1 MKTNLLKS
9 IFISLIL
16 VMGICNVHAETVTFT
31 SDDILFFNK
40 AAVSWW
46 GNDEVGMFAYFFNNS
61 TDKNAWSTNAQQYS
75 GDVYY
80 VKIPAGTWEGV
91 ILTRNSVQSSPS
103 WDNKHNQ
110 TGNISL
116 SSTKN
121 YISTFSENSDKV
133 TWGTQKPTSSG
144 SLAASSTSVNT
155 GTNVTLTPS
164 LTSNTT
170 YNEIKSTSYSISPAS
185 GASIND
191 NTFTATAA
199 GTYTITAT
207 ITYNPRGYASLTST
221 TTATTT
227 ITVQNTEPTVK
238 ITSCPTNIRQED
250 QLNLT
255 IEYSNIPE
263 NVTLYRVK
271 ATTATGTTYY
281 QHETNGE
288 WINLP
293 ASNNGTIN
301 YCSKAN
307 HFLLGDNTIV
317 VEFHNG
323 NKQLQYESDEKVV
336 KIEQKLDIAVYRRV
350 ENSGDTHLG
359 NIHTYETFGTDID
372 GATGNNW
379 DGVGYAFDG
388 WVAIPNDKI
397 HFTNAQ
403 SPQTQVTAT
412 QGGQVFAVYKKET
425 CVYFI
430 NAGNWNPVNVYAW
443 NGSGDNAVKNAQWPG
458 VAMTKTDEKI
468 GGFDV
473 YKYCSPFDNLIFNN
487 SETQTGDLVW
497 EDGKYYS
504 SIGVHGNFSGE
515 WNTEYFESFSADGT
529 SASLTLDINQHDGY
543 EFGLKLPDWRSNEGT
558 TFTRANKSQNVTGTN
573 GNMKFNADVTGE
585 YTFTWTFATNTL
597 TITYPTL
604 SSYTVDFNMNGRG
617 AAPESQTI
625 EQGGKV
631 TKPTDPTAEGFT
643 FGGWYTDAEC
653 TTPYDFNTTVS
664 SSFTLYAKWIQQYV
678 IVGNGKGSW
687 LNGANWIESVIADA
701 SFDVTKQSSNIIDG
715 SVTYSACPAG
725 LKNFRIVP
733 WGKWDTNHGKEQLTS
748 CNVPSY
754 TNEDNNI
761 AFVTVAEA
769 DITIGFDGTNITVQV
784 DYDAEDLANVKAEV
798 VADTK
803 RMFYFGDE
811 LTDRSRQYLYVNE
824 LENSTDNHVVT
835 ETKGLLLEGVGAQKW
850 LAVAILPPKT
860 YNISND
866 PGWGGV
872 STGEV
877 VQAGAIYAWYGNQV
891 MVKTAGTPPTLGDA
905 SIRVGTANSGLT
917 ASPGGSSIR
926 QTQTITD
933 YYYQKEGEST
943 WNKFNPKDVSGLPV
957 GIYKVHA
964 LAHDGNIYVRTTEP
978 ATLTIYDDYTIIYK
992 DQGGSAFT
1000 GTHEAGYPAIHL
1012 YGQTTELKSATK
1024 TGYTFDGW
1032 FTSPDCTG
1040 EPITTLGA
1048 TDYTADITLYAKW
1061 TAITYTVTLDQ
1072 TGAKVEGTTSVKAIY
1087 DSAMPHIETLPT
1099 PKDGYDFAGYYDQK
1113 DGAGTQYY
1121 DAEGASAHVWDK
1133 ANDGILYAKWEA
1145 ITYTI
1150 TYHLNGGSGAEN
1162 STYTIE
1168 SEDIILPTPTKAGHT
1183 FGGWYDNE
1191 DCTGEAITKIA
1202 QGSTGDKEYWAK
1214 WTINSYT
1221 ILFGTE
1227 DGGTVSA
1234 TVGGNAIS
1242 SGTSLTYGTQ
1252 VQLTA
1257 TPEPGYSFS
1266 EWTNGSGDE
1275 VSTSNPYTVTIDGNI
1290 TRNAVFIVATTL
1302 YLKPNADW
1310 LKDGARF
1317 AAYAFDGGEA
1327 TWYDMEEVGCSGIY
1341 SCAIPG
1347 SYNKV
1352 IFGRMNPNK
1361 TENNFDNEVRWEQTI
1376 DLSIPTDGTNLFTV
1390 TNKPVGS
1397 NWNGEWE
1404 SEPFNPLAYTI
1415 TLEGE
1420 GGTIEITHE
1429 GGTATENTTVAP
1441 NTIITVALYPHSGYE
1456 VGTPKIKIGSNDAA
1470 NLVEGQKYTICGP
1483 TTITANWVETKY
1495 TVAVNSNNNTYG
1507 TVSPSSV
1514 QVGQYTP
1521 SQKITATPKAGY
1533 RFVNW
1538 TATEGV
1544 SINSPIFESTTI
1556 TASQAGTLTANFEKD
1571 PTVYLKPS
1579 AFWKSDNARFA
1590 VYWWADGDKNGW
1602 IDMTTVGCNDEYY
1615 TAELPAGV
1623 TNFNF
1628 VRLNPNGGHS
1638 FDPKDAWNKTI
1649 DLTLPTNANNLL
1661 DMTVQKMYLK
1671 PNEEWKS
1678 DNVRFAAYFY
1688 NDSDE
1693 KEWKSMISGTDGTY
1707 WCDAP
1712 DSKYTHVIFARMN
1725 NSNGTNEWNNKWN
1738 KTGNLQRMLENCFQ
1752 ITNIKGGGY
1761 DNTEE
1766 LSKGEWWWYGDWT
1779 KLDLPT
1785 ITYNQPANGTIIVE
1799 TIRGVEIPSGTK
1811 VPWDTQVLVSVQPN
1825 TGYSVQSA
1833 NINIG
1838 GTVQS
1843 VQSGTPYTICGNTI
1857 ISATMEEHTD
1867 YYLVGL
1873 DGDWSPK
1880 TKNKFVDGKL
1890 NINLEGNGTK
1900 EFKIIKQQGNAQKW
1914 LSKQFTF
1921 KPTVL
1926 TASGITEDGENMKIE
1941 TVHNGIYQFTWDN
1954 GTLTVAYPDV
1964 CYLHGDFN
1972 SWTDH
1977 PNHAL
1982 HNRDAKVFLEEGVTY
1997 EFKVAEKGVYRTQS
2011 GNLWDTP
2018 ITYTEGGKTIIMN
2031 DATSYDSE
2039 PHHNSKITA
2048 NMSGFY
2054 IFHYDA
2060 ATRKLTISFPLD
2072 VDDYR
2077 LAYKDD
2083 IHPFHPAGI
2092 YIKHCTSG
2100 EQLDTI
2106 SFFIHREETPR
2117 IILQQCLSVTGNSA
2131 TWKTVNTYSV
2141 DNIATTGVFN
2151 FVLQQTNDPEHA
2163 AQLLTEDVHPYTGD
2177 YYIRTNAA
2185 PGKWVEFQQDGNKM
2199 TYSSYAD
2206 NNEPF
2211 SHYFCKWVSTEAE
2224 AANNTNNVKYTIAND
2239 YSYCISDTLAADPED
2254 ANPRIVTNANGDL
2267 PTNSANVRFGWDW
2280 GTNQLTRAYMAG
2292 ATDATKET
2300 FLRIEQAVNLLNSS
2314 GTAVENINFEDLQ
2327 NWIYQVDVRATN
2339 TTTIKLTALYA
2350 EHLQYF
2356 KGDEDN
2362 SMRLLSS
2369 DAEEDKW
2376 FNMRL
2381 TYDFKTNHLII
2392 AWLPDNGPIGG
2403 ELDADMMVI
2412 REHNR
2417 NGVEVTQLNLHNDLT
2432 KVKTVY
2438 AVMSFTQDWIKKN
2451 SREQSIYWVSFPF
2464 DVKLSEA
2471 FGFGEYADAWIM
2483 QYYDGEERAKKG
2495 LYASSGTYWKY
2506 IFNPETILK
2515 KGVGYVLVLDLNKVK
2530 FNHGVNSVSLYF
2542 PSNGVVG
2549 TITQAEEPNV
2559 TVEVPAHQCEL
2570 GVSTTG
2576 MDHNI
2581 TDSHWNLIG
2590 VPAFKEIDQ
2599 FNVTQYHYD
2608 QQDAS
2613 FYYKFNT
2620 NLSKYT
2626 VISST
2631 SVTFEAMYSYMVQ
2644 FAGTINWTTKTVDG
2658 VTPPQLAARRNS
2670 ENELPEKVVLNVE
2683 LLQGEE
2689 MADQT
2694 FVQLQQE
2701 GATADFDMNLDLT
2714 KIINSG
2720 ANIYTL
2726 AGEQRI
2732 QSAGNALPM
2741 GEVVVPVGV
2750 QIATE
2755 GEYTFRM
2762 PDGTEGMVVELIDYE
2777 TNTRTN
2783 LLLSDY
2789 IVTLP
2794 KGTHE
2799 NRFALHIQPEKD
2811 VTTGV
2816 GNVGD
2821 EAKGIEKY
2829 LIDGKLIIR
2838 TAEGIFD
2845 AQGHRL

>member
-1 MKTNLLKS
+1 MKTFTTYAEKKAKQFFNLLQGYTKG
-9 IFISLIL
+9 IRMTAILIL
-16 VMGICNVHAETVTFT
+16 LLMG
-31 SDDILFFNK
+31 
-40 AAVSWW
+40 VSNAWAGATW
-46 GNDEVGMFAYFFNNS
+46 IGNSYIVANGTWYNASGTGQTAGAFH
-61 TDKNAWSTNAQQYS
+61 DKN
-75 GDVYY
+75 
-80 VKIPAGTWEGV
+80 
-91 ILTRNSVQSSPS
+91 L
-103 WDNKHNQ
+103 
-110 TGNISL
+110 
-116 SSTKN
+116 
-121 YISTFSENSDKV
+121 
-133 TWGTQKPTSSG
+133 G
-144 SLAASSTSVNT
+144 S
-155 GTNVTLTPS
+155 
-164 LTSNTT
+164 
-170 YNEIKSTSYSISPAS
+170 
-185 GASIND
+185 
-191 NTFTATAA
+191 
-199 GTYTITAT
+199 IT
-207 ITYNPRGYASLTST
+207 
-221 TTATTT
+221 
-227 ITVQNTEPTVK
+227 
-238 ITSCPTNIRQED
+238 
-250 QLNLT
+250 
-255 IEYSNIPE
+255 
-263 NVTLYRVK
+263 
-271 ATTATGTTYY
+271 
-281 QHETNGE
+281 
-288 WINLP
+288 
-293 ASNNGTIN
+293 
-301 YCSKAN
+301 
-307 HFLLGDNTIV
+307 
-317 VEFHNG
+317 
-323 NKQLQYESDEKVV
+323 
-336 KIEQKLDIAVYRRV
+336 
-350 ENSGDTHLG
+350 
-359 NIHTYETFGTDID
+359 
-372 GATGNNW
+372 
-379 DGVGYAFDG
+379 
-388 WVAIPNDKI
+388 
-397 HFTNAQ
+397 
-403 SPQTQVTAT
+403 
-412 QGGQVFAVYKKET
+412 
-425 CVYFI
+425 
-430 NAGNWNPVNVYAW
+430 
-443 NGSGDNAVKNAQWPG
+443 
-458 VAMTKTDEKI
+458 
-468 GGFDV
+468 
-473 YKYCSPFDNLIFNN
+473 
-487 SETQTGDLVW
+487 
-497 EDGKYYS
+497 
-504 SIGVHGNFSGE
+504 
-515 WNTEYFESFSADGT
+515 
-529 SASLTLDINQHDGY
+529 SLTLGGEIQTYGQTSETSNPAKMHYQISGKNAAYITLYWFQYQNNNNFFHSNSNGSTLQNNTFASKTIDISSLTPGDYTLSVWFEQPDG
-543 EFGLKLPDWRSNEGT
+543 EQWDSNNSNNYVASFTIDPVVTFKANGGT
-558 TFTRANKSQNVTGTN
+558 GSDYTQTVKYNTSTALTANKFTRTGYSFNGWKTAANSGTGYADKANVTF
-573 GNMKFNADVTGE
+573 KA
-585 YTFTWTFATNTL
+585 NT
-597 TITYPTL
+597 
-604 SSYTVDFNMNGRG
+604 
-617 AAPESQTI
+617 
-625 EQGGKV
+625 
-631 TKPTDPTAEGFT
+631 
-643 FGGWYTDAEC
+643 
-653 TTPYDFNTTVS
+653 
-664 SSFTLYAKWIQQYV
+664 TLYAQW
-678 IVGNGKGSW
+678 
-687 LNGANWIESVIADA
+687 
-701 SFDVTKQSSNIIDG
+701 T
-715 SVTYSACPAG
+715 PA
-725 LKNFRIVP
+725 K
-733 WGKWDTNHGKEQLTS
+733 
-748 CNVPSY
+748 Y
-754 TNEDNNI
+754 
-761 AFVTVAEA
+761 
-769 DITIGFDGTNITVQV
+769 NIT
-784 DYDAEDLANVKAEV
+784 
-798 VADTK
+798 
-803 RMFYFGDE
+803 
-811 LTDRSRQYLYVNE
+811 
-824 LENSTDNHVVT
+824 
-835 ETKGLLLEGVGAQKW
+835 
-850 LAVAILPPKT
+850 
-860 YNISND
+860 
-866 PGWGGV
+866 
-872 STGEV
+872 
-877 VQAGAIYAWYGNQV
+877 
-891 MVKTAGTPPTLGDA
+891 
-905 SIRVGTANSGLT
+905 
-917 ASPGGSSIR
+917 
-926 QTQTITD
+926 
-933 YYYQKEGEST
+933 
-943 WNKFNPKDVSGLPV
+943 
-957 GIYKVHA
+957 
-964 LAHDGNIYVRTTEP
+964 
-978 ATLTIYDDYTIIYK
+978 YK
-992 DQGGSAFT
+992 DQGGSVFT
-1000 GTHEAGYPAIHL
+1000 GAHEDGYPAIHL

-1024 TGYTFDGW
+1024 TGYTFGGW

-1040 EPITTLGA
+1040 EPITSLGA
-1048 TDYTADITLYAKW
+1048 TDYTAAITLYAKW

-1072 TGAKVEGTTSVKAIY
+1072 TGAKVEDGTTSVDATY
-1087 DSAMPHIETLPT
+1087 DAEMPTIAQLPT
-1099 PKDGYDFAGYYDQK
+1099 PKDGYAFAGYYDQK

-1121 DAEGASAHVWDK
+1121 NANGASAHVWDK
-1133 ANDGILYAKWEA
+1133 ADDGILYAKWEA
-1145 ITYTI
+1145 ITYPI

-1168 SEDIILPTPTKAGHT
+1168 SEDIILPNPTKAGHT
-1183 FGGWYDNE
+1183 FGGWYDKA

-1202 QGSTGDKEYWAK
+1202 QGSTGNKEFWAK

-1221 ILFGTE
+1221 IHFGTE

-1234 TVGGNAIS
+1234 TVGGNAIN

-1257 TPEPGYSFS
+1257 TPEAGYSFS
-1266 EWTNGSGDE
+1266 EWTNGSGNE
-1275 VSTSNPYTVTIDGNI
+1275 VSTSNPYIVTIDGNI
-1290 TRNAVFIVATTL
+1290 TLNAVFIEATTL

-1310 LKDGARF
+1310 LNDGARF
-1317 AAYAFDGGEA
+1317 AAYAFGNGNE
-1327 TWYDMEEVGCSGIY
+1327 WFDMKEVGCSGIY
-1341 SCAIPG
+1341 SCAIPAG
-1347 SYNKV
+1347 YSQV
-1352 IFGRMNPNK
+1352 IFGRMNPAK
-1361 TENNFDNEVRWEQTI
+1361 TENNFDNDVRWGQTV
-1376 DLSIPTDGTNLFTV
+1376 DLSIPTDDKNLFTI
-1390 TNKPVGS
+1390 TTKSEGEK
-1397 NWNGEWE
+1397 WNGEWA
-1404 SEPFNPLAYTI
+1404 SEPFDPLAYTI

-1441 NTIITVALYPHSGYE
+1441 NTIITVALYPHSGYT

-1470 NLVEGQKYTICGP
+1470 NLEVGEEYTICGP

-1507 TVSPSSV
+1507 IVSPSSV

-1521 SQKITATPKAGY
+1521 SQKITATPEAGY

-1579 AFWKSDNARFA
+1579 AVWKSDNARFA
-1590 VYWWADGDKNGW
+1590 VYWWADGYKNGW

-1623 TNFNF
+1623 TYFKF
-1628 VRLNPNGGHS
+1628 VRLNPSGGHT
-1638 FDPKDAWNKTI
+1638 FDDADAWNQTI
-1649 DLTLPTNANNLL
+1649 DLTLQDDGKNLFAMKKL
-1661 DMTVQKMYLK
+1661 HLNIGKW
-1671 PNEEWKS
+1671 NE
-1678 DNVRFAAYFY
+1678 DNKECYAAHFY
-1688 NDSDE
+1688 NSSNESKTINLTKGDDSMVYYCDIPTD
-1693 KEWKSMISGTDGTY
+1693 KEYTNVVFYRVNPSSTGEIWQQTNDLTIDGDFYTITSFGGNNGSKAEGY
-1707 WCDAP
+1707 W
-1712 DSKYTHVIFARMN
+1712 S
-1725 NSNGTNEWNNKWN
+1725 
-1738 KTGNLQRMLENCFQ
+1738 LQS
-1752 ITNIKGGGY
+1752 I
-1761 DNTEE
+1761 
-1766 LSKGEWWWYGDWT
+1766 GEW
-1779 KLDLPT
+1779 LALPLPT
-1785 ITYNQPANGTIIVE
+1785 ITYNQPENGTIIVK

-1825 TGYSVQSA
+1825 TGYSVTSA
-1833 NINIG
+1833 NIDID
-1838 GTVQS
+1838 GTEQS
-1843 VQSGTPYTICGNTI
+1843 VQSDIPYTICGNTT

-1900 EFKIIKQQGNAQKW
+1900 EFKIIKQQGDAQTW
-1914 LSKQFTF
+1914 LSTKYTF
-1921 KPTVL
+1921 KPTAL
-1926 TASGITEDGENMKIE
+1926 TATGITGDNENMKIE
-1941 TVHNGIYQFTWDN
+1941 TVHNGIYQFTWSD
-1954 GTLTVAYPDV
+1954 GTLTVEYPDV
-1964 CYLHGDFN
+1964 CFLHGDFN
-1972 SWTDH
+1972 DWTDD
-1977 PNHAL
+1977 PSHAL
-1982 HNRDAKVFLEEGVTY
+1982 YGMDAKVYLEEGVTY

-2011 GNLWDTP
+2011 GNLWETP

-2031 DATSYDSE
+2031 DDTSYDSE

-2048 NMSGFY
+2048 NMSGVY
-2054 IFHYDA
+2054 IFHYNKE
-2060 ATRKLTISFPLD
+2060 TKELTVRFPLEPG
-2072 VDDYR
+2072 DYR
-2077 LAYKDD
+2077 LAYKDA

-2092 YIKHCTSG
+2092 YIKQCTSG

-2106 SFFIHREETPR
+2106 SFFIHHHEVTPL
-2117 IILQQCLSVTGNSA
+2117 IILQKCLLVTGNSA
-2131 TWKTVNTYSV
+2131 TWTTVNIYSV
-2141 DNIATTGVFN
+2141 DDIATTGVFN

-2224 AANNTNNVKYTIAND
+2224 AANNTKNVKYTIAND

-2254 ANPRIVTNANGDL
+2254 ASPRIVIDASGDL

-2300 FLRIEQAVNLLNSS
+2300 FLRIEQAVDLQNSS

-2327 NWIYQVDVRATN
+2327 NWIYQVDVKAKN

-2356 KGDEDN
+2356 KGDEDK

-2369 DAEEDKW
+2369 DAEENTW

-2392 AWLPDNGPIGG
+2392 AWLPDDEPIEGG

-2417 NGVEVTQLNLHNDLT
+2417 TGVEVTQLNLNNALT
-2432 KVKTVY
+2432 EVKTVY

-2495 LYASSGTYWKY
+2495 LYANSGTYWKY
-2506 IFNPETILK
+2506 IFDSDTILH

-2542 PSNGVVG
+2542 PSNGEVG

-2559 TVEVPAHQCEL
+2559 TVEVPAHQCKL

-2644 FAGTINWTTKTVDG
+2644 FAGTINWTTKTVEG

-2670 ENELPEKVVLNVE
+2670 ENDEPEKVVLNVE

-2741 GEVVVPVGV
+2741 GEAIVPVGV

-2816 GNVGD
+2816 
-2821 EAKGIEKY
+2821 
-2829 LIDGKLIIR
+2829 
-2838 TAEGIFD
+2838 EG
-2845 AQGHRL
+2845 AYPPTPP

>member
-1 MKTNLLKS
+1 MVNSNLRFNTQDES
-9 IFISLIL
+9 GYVIL
-16 VMGICNVHAETVTFT
+16 
-31 SDDILFFNK
+31 
-40 AAVSWW
+40 
-46 GNDEVGMFAYFFNNS
+46 YF
-61 TDKNAWSTNAQQYS
+61 DQQYIWYELEHKLEYDAN
-75 GDVYY
+75 G
-80 VKIPAGTWEGV
+80 GTG
-91 ILTRNSVQSSPS
+91 SAPS
-103 WDNKHNQ
+103 R
-110 TGNISL
+110 
-116 SSTKN
+116 
-121 YISTFSENSDKV
+121 
-133 TWGTQKPTSSG
+133 
-144 SLAASSTSVNT
+144 
-155 GTNVTLTPS
+155 
-164 LTSNTT
+164 T
-170 YNEIKSTSYSISPAS
+170 YHLK
-185 GASIND
+185 G
-191 NTFTATAA
+191 
-199 GTYTITAT
+199 
-207 ITYNPRGYASLTST
+207 ST
-221 TTATTT
+221 TTTA
-227 ITVQNTEPTVK
+227 
-238 ITSCPTNIRQED
+238 SDNIFTR
-250 QLNLT
+250 
-255 IEYSNIPE
+255 
-263 NVTLYRVK
+263 
-271 ATTATGTTYY
+271 
-281 QHETNGE
+281 
-288 WINLP
+288 
-293 ASNNGTIN
+293 
-301 YCSKAN
+301 
-307 HFLLGDNTIV
+307 
-317 VEFHNG
+317 
-323 NKQLQYESDEKVV
+323 
-336 KIEQKLDIAVYRRV
+336 
-350 ENSGDTHLG
+350 
-359 NIHTYETFGTDID
+359 D
-372 GATGNNW
+372 GY
-379 DGVGYAFDG
+379 DF
-388 WVAIPNDKI
+388 
-397 HFTNAQ
+397 
-403 SPQTQVTAT
+403 
-412 QGGQVFAVYKKET
+412 QG
-425 CVYFI
+425 
-430 NAGNWNPVNVYAW
+430 
-443 NGSGDNAVKNAQWPG
+443 
-458 VAMTKTDEKI
+458 
-468 GGFDV
+468 
-473 YKYCSPFDNLIFNN
+473 
-487 SETQTGDLVW
+487 
-497 EDGKYYS
+497 
-504 SIGVHGNFSGE
+504 
-515 WNTEYFESFSADGT
+515 WNTKADGT
-529 SASLTLDINQHDGY
+529 GNQYEAEANITIEANTTLYAQWAKPTFTVTLD
-543 EFGLKLPDWRSNEGT
+543 P
-558 TFTRANKSQNVTGTN
+558 
-573 GNMKFNADVTGE
+573 
-585 YTFTWTFATNTL
+585 
-597 TITYPTL
+597 
-604 SSYTVDFNMNGRG
+604 
-617 AAPESQTI
+617 
-625 EQGGKV
+625 QGGTGGSSSVEATYGEKMPEA
-631 TKPTDPTAEGFT
+631 TMPQREGFT
-643 FGGWYTDAEC
+643 FGGYFTETNGGGTQYYNADG
-653 TTPYDFNTTVS
+653 S
-664 SSFTLYAKWIQQYV
+664 STRSWDIKDSKTLYAKWIQQYV
-678 IVGNGKGSW
+678 IVGSGNGTSGSQEMGNW
-687 LNGANWIESVIADA
+687 LNGHSWIG
-701 SFDVTKQSSNIIDG
+701 DG
-715 SVTYSACPAG
+715 SVITDQNNIIQGSKTYEDCPAG
-725 LKNFRIVP
+725 IKNFRIVR
-733 WGKWDTNHGKEQLTS
+733 WNSWDQDHGYSKLTS
-748 CNVPSY
+748 CNVPY
-754 TNEDNNI
+754 YGNQDENI
-761 AFVTVAEA
+761 VFVTIAKA
-769 DITIGFDGTNITVQV
+769 DITIGFDGTNITVNV
-784 DYDAEDLANVKAEV
+784 EYDQDDLANVKNSIV
-798 VADTK
+798 NGDKV
-803 RMFYFGDE
+803 MFYWGDE
-811 LTDRSRQYLYVNE
+811 WSISDYKYVKDGETN
-824 LENSTDNHVVT
+824 VVT
-835 ETKGLLLEGVGAQKW
+835 ATKGFLLSGVGANKW
-850 LAVAILPPKT
+850 LSVAVLPSKE
-860 YNISND
+860 YYIHNSAN
-866 PGWGGV
+866 GAN
-872 STGEV
+872 TGEAV
-877 VQAGAIYAWYGNQV
+877 RAGAIYACYGNNESMGITHGV
-891 MVKTAGTPPTLGDA
+891 TPTLGDA

-917 ASPGGSSIR
+917 ASPGGSSIGR
-926 QTQTITD
+926 AQIITD

-943 WNKFNPKDVSGLPV
+943 WTKFDQNNVSDLPV

-1000 GTHEAGYPAIHL
+1000 GTHENEYPTIHT
-1012 YGQTTELKSATK
+1012 YGNATTLKSATK
-1024 TGYTFDGW
+1024 TGYTFGGW
-1032 FTSPDCTG
+1032 FTNQDCTG

-1072 TGAKVEGTTSVKAIY
+1072 TGAETQGTASVPATY
-1087 DSAMPHIETLPT
+1087 DAAMPHIETLPT

-1162 STYTIE
+1162 RTYTIE
-1168 SEDIILPTPTKAGHT
+1168 SEDINLPTPTKAGHT
-1183 FGGWYDNE
+1183 FDGWYDNE

-1221 ILFGTE
+1221 IHFGTE

-1266 EWTNGSGDE
+1266 KWTNGSSNE

-1290 TRNAVFIVATTL
+1290 TRNAVFIEATTL

-1317 AAYAFDGGEA
+1317 AAYAFGNGNE
-1327 TWYDMEEVGCSGIY
+1327 WFKMGEVGCSGIY

-1347 SYNKV
+1347 SYNNV
-1352 IFGRMNPNK
+1352 IFCKMNTNTSSNSWGDK
-1361 TENNFDNEVRWEQTI
+1361 TEQTI
-1376 DLSIPTDGTNLFTV
+1376 DLSIPTDNKNLFTI
-1390 TNKPVGS
+1390 TTKPEGQ

-1495 TVAVNSNNNTYG
+1495 AVTVQSNNNTYG

-1579 AFWKSDNARFA
+1579 AVWKSDNARFA
-1590 VYWWADGDKNGW
+1590 VYWWADGNKNGW

-1678 DNVRFAAYFY
+1678 DNARFAAYFY

-1693 KEWKSMISGTDGTY
+1693 NEWKSMYATTDGTY

-1712 DSKYTHVIFARMN
+1712 DSKYTHVIFARMD

-1761 DNTEE
+1761 DNAEE

-1779 KLDLPT
+1779 KLDLPK
-1785 ITYNQPANGTIIVE
+1785 ITYTQPANGTIIVK

-1843 VQSGTPYTICGNTI
+1843 VQSGTPYTICGNTT

-1941 TVHNGIYQFTWDN
+1941 TVHNGIYQFTWNN

-2011 GNLWDTP
+2011 GNLWETP

-2060 ATRKLTISFPLD
+2060 ETKKLTISFPLD

-2106 SFFIHREETPR
+2106 SFFIHHEKTPL

-2141 DNIATTGVFN
+2141 DDIATTGVFN
-2151 FVLQQTNDPEHA
+2151 FVLQQTNNPKHA

-2392 AWLPDNGPIGG
+2392 AWLPDDEPIGG
-2403 ELDADMMVI
+2403 KLDADMMVI

-2432 KVKTVY
+2432 EVKTVY

-2495 LYASSGTYWKY
+2495 LYANSGTYWKY
-2506 IFNPETILK
+2506 IFDSETILK

-2542 PSNGVVG
+2542 PSDGEVE

-2559 TVEVPAHQCEL
+2559 TVEVPAHQCKL

-2644 FAGTINWTTKTVDG
+2644 FAGTINWTTKTVEG
-2658 VTPPQLAARRNS
+2658 VTPAQLAARRNS
-2670 ENELPEKVVLNVE
+2670 ESELPEKVVLNVE

-2732 QSAGNALPM
+2732 QAAGNALPM
-2741 GEVVVPVGV
+2741 GEAIVPVGV

-2794 KGTHE
+2794 KGTEE